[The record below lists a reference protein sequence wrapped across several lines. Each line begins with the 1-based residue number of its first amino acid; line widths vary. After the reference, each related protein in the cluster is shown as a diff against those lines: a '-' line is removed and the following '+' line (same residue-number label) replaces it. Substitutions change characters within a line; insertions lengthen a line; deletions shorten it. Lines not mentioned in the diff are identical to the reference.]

1 MIAEKEGNR
10 QFYSQTS
17 TERKVRSEKNH
28 IVTFPFGGVS
38 KKISV
43 LISIF
48 FQRYREDCFRIS
60 ISKVLML

>member
-1 MIAEKEGNR
+1 MTAEKEGNR

-38 KKISV
+38 KKQFSTHKYFILEV
-43 LISIF
+43 
-48 FQRYREDCFRIS
+48 
-60 ISKVLML
+60 